1 MRPGREDDMPRRI
14 TDLPEPPESSYDRIM
29 KRALGVPMFPY
40 RIPLREL
47 LLGVI
52 HDHDNPEAW
61 RIRAA
66 TRSRVRGA
74 CRPSRTWMRWR
85 RNDETLLVGFA

>member
-1 MRPGREDDMPRRI
+1 MPRRI

-47 LLGVI
+47 LLGVM
-52 HDHDNPEAW
+52 HDHENPDSVAYEGCDKEPCMWCVSAKSHLEEM
-61 RIRAA
+61 A
-66 TRSRVRGA
+66 
-74 CRPSRTWMRWR
+74 
-85 RNDETLLVGFA
+85 E